1 MGICPHDFSMPGGA
15 SRLHLTSLVLK
26 DPTFAWDQPL
36 QFCISAGGR
45 HLFRTSQKE
54 ITYLK
59 TTIAA

>member
-1 MGICPHDFSMPGGA
+1 MPGGA
-15 SRLHLTSLVLK
+15 SCLHLTSLVLK
-26 DPTFAWDQPL
+26 DPIFAWDQPL

-45 HLFRTSQKE
+45 HLFGTSQKE